1 MDKRSEIIDENVDE
15 KIQSKYVKILTEF
28 EESNIENDYFQDEED
43 QKNKDFN
50 IDNDN
55 DNILMDIRYAMIE
68 YCEEMALPLC
78 NKNFNQYSFDN
89 FISFL
94 MNN

>member
-1 MDKRSEIIDENVDE
+1 MDKRSETDEIVCE
-15 KIQSKYVKILTEF
+15 KIPKYTLTEF
-28 EESNIENDYFQDEED
+28 EESNMENDYYQDDEED
-43 QKNKDFN
+43 FN
-50 IDNDN
+50 IENNN
-55 DNILMDIRYAMIE
+55 DNILMDIRDAMIE

-78 NKNFNQYSFDN
+78 DKNFNQYSFDN